1 VQGQPKNVTALL
13 NAWGAGDQNAG
24 NELMTLVYQE
34 LRKLAASY
42 LKAERTDH
50 TLQPT
55 ALVHELYLK
64 WFSAEPVQWN
74 NRGHFL
80 AVAACQLRR
89 LVVDYARRERAQK
102 RGGNGAK
109 LSLDDA
115 PELSVPL
122 DARVIEL
129 DEALKRFEKLDLR
142 AAQVVELRFFGGLT
156 ESEVAQSLDISP
168 ATVKRDWDFARTWL
182 MRDMQ

>member
-80 AVAACQLRR
+80 AVAACQLRH

-115 PELSVPL
+115 PEPSVPL